1 MTHRRVVAAWLAG
14 IVLLASA
21 CTNAPGG
28 ETKRRLSIAT
38 GGTGGVFY
46 PYGGG
51 IAKVISENIPGVEAT
66 AEVTAASV
74 DNLKFLKQG
83 TSDLAFTMADTAQD
97 AARGEDAFA
106 DFGTVPARTLAVLY
120 SSYVHLVTHAR
131 SGINRVADL
140 RGRTISIGSPGS
152 GTAILAGRI
161 LAAAGIDQ
169 QRDLRTQSLGVAQS
183 ADALKDGKIDAFF
196 WNGGLPTAAIVE
208 LVNSPGIEPRILSTE
223 DMLPRLQQAH
233 GESLY
238 YRAVIPQDVY
248 SMAADVPV
256 VAVANLLVV
265 SESMPEDLAYDIT
278 RLLFEKQE
286 ELATIH
292 PQARDLSL
300 DTALTGSPVPFHP
313 GAIRYYRERGVWR
326 DDAPGAESGDQAAA
340 ARTPSGRAS
349 TRVPGNGSAGS
360 AKAGVSGPA

>member
-1 MTHRRVVAAWLAG
+1 MLKAVIACAVAAAMAAG
-14 IVLLASA
+14 
-21 CTNAPGG
+21 CGPGG
-28 ETKRRLSIAT
+28 PGSGGAKRRLSIAT

-51 IAKVISENIPGVEAT
+51 IAKVISENIENVEAT

-83 TSDLAFTMADTAQD
+83 TSDIAFTMADTAQD
-97 AARGEDAFA
+97 AMLGKDAF
-106 DFGTVPARTLAVLY
+106 DGFGAVPARSLAVLY
-120 SSYVHLVTHAR
+120 SSYVHLVTNAGN
-131 SGINRVADL
+131 GIERVTDL

-161 LAAAGIDQ
+161 LEAAGIDMT
-169 QRDLRTQSLGVAQS
+169 RDLRTQSLGVAQS
-183 ADALKDGKIDAFF
+183 VDALKDGKIDAFF
-196 WNGGLPTAAIVE
+196 WNGGLPTAAVLD
-208 LVNSPGIEPRILSTE
+208 LVNSPGISAKFISTE
-223 DMLPRLQQAH
+223 DMLPRLQKAY

-238 YRAVIPQDVY
+238 YRAPIPKGTY
-248 SMAADVPV
+248 HNEADIPV

-265 SESMPEDLAYDIT
+265 SEGMPEPLAYDIT
-278 RLLFEKQE
+278 RLLFEKQQ

-326 DDAPGAESGDQAAA
+326 D
-340 ARTPSGRAS
+340 
-349 TRVPGNGSAGS
+349 
-360 AKAGVSGPA
+360 